1 MKHTFK
7 SRGLAFI
14 ALGALLA
21 AESALA
27 ARVALEEVV
36 VTARRV
42 SESLQETPVAVTA
55 LTSDMLNRAGISNV
69 TDVERLTPNLSFTA
83 GTGGGSGTVNAF
95 IRGAGEFDFIITADP
110 AVGTYVDGVYLARA
124 FGANLELG
132 DIERVEVLRGPQG
145 TLFGKNSIGGAIN
158 VSTRKPSGESA
169 GTIEGEVGRFNYR
182 GAKLYVEQG
191 LTDTLAMSFS
201 ALSRHADG
209 WQKRPI
215 TDAGDIDVMTARAML
230 RWTPTDDFESL
241 LSVDG
246 SRKRQ
251 SGYPNVMN
259 TYTPIPGPPAA
270 GGTVFPLDTFSPNC
284 CFPNTDID
292 RSQAG
297 NDLAVDNLEAY
308 GITWT
313 NELRL
318 GEVDIKSI
326 TAFRTMN
333 ALFGRDG
340 DNSLDVLN
348 GDLHNEDHQQYSQEF
363 QFTGLAFDG
372 KLDWLTGLYFFKED
386 SRDDTD
392 LILLP
397 GFGLSPNYYNVQETV
412 NYSAYVHGTWHLDD
426 QWGIIFG
433 LRWTDEEKKFNQT
446 MTNIDT
452 GAPWSVSTPPPGSVQ
467 TIGPGMAT
475 SEAACSDIDGTL
487 MRFNCREDWQ
497 EFSPK
502 LGMEYQHNDELMIY
516 GHWSQGFRSG
526 GFNGRPFGSVDDIR
540 AYDPETLDSYEIG
553 FKSEWWDQ
561 RLRLNGA
568 AYYNDYK
575 DVQVLVVKNAAVAIE
590 NASAAKI
597 KGFELEATLL
607 PVADLEINLGVG
619 YIDDNSKGWVDD
631 SGDFTN
637 TRLQHT
643 PEWSLNAA
651 VSYELSLDT
660 AGALR
665 FDADMKYKAEYYLD
679 AVNTE
684 AMRQGGHTQ
693 FNAGV
698 MYVSPDS
705 NWDVALRGENL
716 SDKRVKISGFD
727 GVAFFGYTEVFYNPP
742 RLWSLTARYHF

>member
-270 GGTVFPLDTFSPNC
+270 GGTVLD
-284 CFPNTDID
+284 
-292 RSQAG
+292 R
-297 NDLAVDNLEAY
+297 
-308 GITWT
+308 
-313 NELRL
+313 
-318 GEVDIKSI
+318 KS
-326 TAFRTMN
+326 
-333 ALFGRDG
+333 
-340 DNSLDVLN
+340 
-348 GDLHNEDHQQYSQEF
+348 
-363 QFTGLAFDG
+363 
-372 KLDWLTGLYFFKED
+372 
-386 SRDDTD
+386 
-392 LILLP
+392 
-397 GFGLSPNYYNVQETV
+397 
-412 NYSAYVHGTWHLDD
+412 
-426 QWGIIFG
+426 
-433 LRWTDEEKKFNQT
+433 
-446 MTNIDT
+446 
-452 GAPWSVSTPPPGSVQ
+452 
-467 TIGPGMAT
+467 
-475 SEAACSDIDGTL
+475 
-487 MRFNCREDWQ
+487 
-497 EFSPK
+497 
-502 LGMEYQHNDELMIY
+502 
-516 GHWSQGFRSG
+516 
-526 GFNGRPFGSVDDIR
+526 
-540 AYDPETLDSYEIG
+540 
-553 FKSEWWDQ
+553 
-561 RLRLNGA
+561 
-568 AYYNDYK
+568 
-575 DVQVLVVKNAAVAIE
+575 VV
-590 NASAAKI
+590 
-597 KGFELEATLL
+597 
-607 PVADLEINLGVG
+607 
-619 YIDDNSKGWVDD
+619 
-631 SGDFTN
+631 
-637 TRLQHT
+637 
-643 PEWSLNAA
+643 
-651 VSYELSLDT
+651 
-660 AGALR
+660 
-665 FDADMKYKAEYYLD
+665 
-679 AVNTE
+679 
-684 AMRQGGHTQ
+684 
-693 FNAGV
+693 
-698 MYVSPDS
+698 
-705 NWDVALRGENL
+705 
-716 SDKRVKISGFD
+716 
-727 GVAFFGYTEVFYNPP
+727 
-742 RLWSLTARYHF
+742 